1 MPAIVV
7 SNLSRVFKTYNK
19 EEGGRG
25 TLRNLFRR
33 KYIDLYAV
41 KDISFKVEEGE
52 LIGFIGPNG
61 AGKTTTLKMLSG
73 LLFPTNGEIDVLG
86 YKPFDR
92 RPEFLMQLSLIMGNR
107 NQLWSDLTAID
118 TFRLNKEIYK
128 ISDREFKRMF
138 TDLTEL
144 LEIGEII
151 YRPVRKMSLGQ
162 RMKCELIASLLH
174 KPRILFLDEPTLGL
188 DVVMQKKLREFIKDY
203 NSKYNSTV
211 LLTSH
216 YMDDVKEVCNRVI
229 IINAGV
235 KLFDGSLANLIKEH
249 AGYKTL
255 SVTFNDEINT
265 SLLTNIGQVEVTDS
279 FNAQIR
285 VKKEDVPSVAHRI
298 LSDFD
303 IDDLDINEPSLEVI
317 IREIFEKP
325 INTLI

>member
-1 MPAIVV
+1 MPVIAV

-19 EEGGRG
+19 EGGGRG
-25 TLRNLFRR
+25 TVKNLFRR

-52 LIGFIGPNG
+52 LVGFIGPNG

-73 LLFPTNGEIDVLG
+73 LLFPTNGEINVLG